1 MVTDGDESE
10 LSREQLL
17 AAYGREVEARERA
30 EAALQRFTALVQAS
44 SDLVA
49 MSALSGEV
57 LFLNQAGRDLVGLD
71 PNETLPVDR
80 FHTEE
85 GLKRRAV
92 LQEKGRWE
100 GEGVLRHSKTGA
112 LIPTRISSFLLRD
125 PGGKPMGYA
134 TVQRDLRHVRMLE
147 QHVQR
152 MQKMEATGRVAVGMA
167 HDFNNMLSVIMGY
180 GSVVRAGLPQDSE
193 LRGEI
198 DELLEAARRAGALT
212 KQLLAFGRQQVLDPR
227 VVDLNDVVA
236 GVEGMAR
243 RLLSGNV
250 RLDTVL
256 ERGIGTVRV
265 DVGQMEQVLLNL
277 AANARDAMPS
287 GGSLTVATGQVTIGE
302 SPDAE
307 LSVPPGDYVTLQ
319 VKDTGVGMDERTLG
333 RLFEPFFTTKPP
345 GAGTGLGLATA
356 FGVVK
361 QSGGHIVVSSRAGHG
376 STFTIYLPVAQLPQA
391 QAPCPQS
398 ASPSVPPSSS

>member
-1 MVTDGDESE
+1 
-10 LSREQLL
+10 
-17 AAYGREVEARERA
+17 
-30 EAALQRFTALVQAS
+30 
-44 SDLVA
+44 
-49 MSALSGEV
+49 
-57 LFLNQAGRDLVGLD
+57 
-71 PNETLPVDR
+71 
-80 FHTEE
+80 
-85 GLKRRAV
+85 
-92 LQEKGRWE
+92 
-100 GEGVLRHSKTGA
+100 
-112 LIPTRISSFLLRD
+112 
-125 PGGKPMGYA
+125 MGYA

-180 GSVVRAGLPQDSE
+180 GSVVRAGLPEGSE

-243 RLLSGNV
+243 RLLRADI
-250 RLDTVL
+250 RLETAL
-256 ERGIGTVRV
+256 ERGIGAVRV

-287 GGSLTVATGQVTIGE
+287 GGSLTVSTGQVTVGE

-319 VKDTGVGMDERTLG
+319 VKDTGIGMDDATLG

-356 FGVVK
+356 FGVVR
-361 QSGGHIVVSSRAGHG
+361 QSGGHITVSSRAGQG
-376 STFTIYLPVAQLPQA
+376 SAFTIYLPVVRPQPPPP
-391 QAPCPQS
+391 QVPHPQS
-398 ASPSVPPSSS
+398 ALPSALPSSS